1 MSKYHLESKISDDK
15 ELYLVFIANEL
26 AEVNRLTR
34 VAMRKNF
41 GAQEDKA

>member
-1 MSKYHLESKISDDK
+1 MSKYNFNEGLGK
-15 ELYLVFIANEL
+15 EEILICIANEI